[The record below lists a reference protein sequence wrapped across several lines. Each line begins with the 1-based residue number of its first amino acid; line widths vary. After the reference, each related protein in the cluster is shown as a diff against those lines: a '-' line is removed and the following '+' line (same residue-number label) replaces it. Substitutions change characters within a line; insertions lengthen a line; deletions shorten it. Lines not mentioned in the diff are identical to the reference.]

1 MDTAKRCANRIQ
13 QGMIVKHIEY
23 GIGIVLKKH
32 DYWVNYVLI
41 NVNGQIISV
50 FTGNLEIVCK

>member
-1 MDTAKRCANRIQ
+1 MDTAKRAKRIQ
-13 QGMIVKHIEY
+13 QGMIVKHSDH
-23 GIGIVLKKH
+23 GIGIVLKEH
-32 DYWVNYVLI
+32 DYLVNYVLI

>member
-1 MDTAKRCANRIQ
+1 MHIDKGARHIE
-13 QGMIVKHIEY
+13 QGMIVKHSDH

-32 DYWVNYVLI
+32 DYLVNYVLI

-50 FTGNLEIVCK
+50 FTGNLEIICK